1 LKGYT
6 GFSPN
11 SICISL
17 YSIELGLRLY
27 WRLLGVVCW
36 GWLGVVLFRGG
47 CWRLVSYECLLGLIG
62 DDCCGWRGSYLYRY
76 LPARFAVFSQI
87 AELGLNLSGS

>member
-6 GFSPN
+6 EFSPN

-17 YSIELGLRLY
+17 YNIELGLRLY
-27 WRLLGVVCW
+27 WRLFVGVGW
-36 GWLGVVLFRGG
+36 GFVLFGGG
-47 CWRLVSYECLLGLIG
+47 CWRLVLYGCLLGLFG
-62 DDCCGWRGSYLYRY
+62 GDCCGWRGSYLFRY